1 MIVTIDSIPV
11 YNAIL
16 SDEETGMLKIS
27 LVDEPAVMSN
37 FVAFA
42 KEKPVVL
49 FKAVDE
55 EKRLCCGCVMRAD
68 FPIYR
73 FSPAMGEYYII
84 YKADT
89 IRQMAEKYLL
99 ENRQNNVNL
108 MHEEGSDVEGVQM
121 VQYYIKDVAKGINP
135 AGFEDIADGSLFAEF
150 HVVNDEVWQSIK
162 EGTYKGFSLEGI
174 FDLEPEQ
181 DSKGVEQIVSTL
193 EGRFSAILNN
203 KNMSKMERIRAAL
216 AKALAEFGN
225 ITTDKGVLAWDGD
238 EDIKVGDTAY
248 IEDQEGN
255 RTPAE
260 DGEYTTTDN
269 KVIVVAEG
277 KVAEIKDA
285 EAEVDPTPEETPE
298 VAEQETEVSAEENEV
313 KAKRQSFF
321 SKVKQAFEDSYEEK
335 ERKIMEAIAATLS
348 DGEYAYIAEAGDS
361 YAIINLYTEEN
372 WEGKY
377 IKYEISFDES
387 GNVVLGASE
396 EVELAFVPV
405 NDPNPADNA
414 PSEEEFNAIKAENES
429 LKAEVEALKSQSMAK
444 AAHEEV
450 VETSTKTVKTG
461 YKGLDRLQRITS
473 AK

>member
-121 VQYYIKDVAKGINP
+121 VQYFIKDVAKGINP

-174 FDLEPEQ
+174 FDMEPEQ

-238 EDIKVGDTAY
+238 EDIKVGDAAY

-260 DGEYTTTDN
+260 DGEYTTADN

-285 EAEVDPTPEETPE
+285 EVEVDPTTDETPE
-298 VAEQETEVSAEENEV
+298 GEAEQETEVSAEEEAPEYLDIETDKGIILVKSTNPGAFAVGDEV
-313 KAKRQSFF
+313 YIPVGEGEPA
-321 SKVKQAFEDSYEEK
+321 VAP
-335 ERKIMEAIAATLS
+335 
-348 DGEYAYIAEAGDS
+348 DGEYVMTSDYGNILIVVS
-361 YAIINLYTEEN
+361 
-372 WEGKY
+372 EGK
-377 IKYEISFDES
+377 IARVEDP
-387 GNVVLGASE
+387 VVQE
-396 EVELAFVPV
+396 
-405 NDPNPADNA
+405 NA
-414 PSEEEFNAIKAENES
+414 A
-429 LKAEVEALKSQSMAK
+429 LKAEVAQLKAELEALKSQSMAK

-450 VETSTKTVKTG
+450 VETSTKAVKTG